1 MLMQTAIRTGY
12 SRTTNN
18 PSLRAPMPGPS
29 LRAPMP
35 GGSIV
40 SSIDLMGATMPYGR
54 NAEIYGEGEAADYVY
69 KVVAGAVRTY
79 KVLADGRRQIGSF
92 YLPGDV
98 FGLETGDDHSFS
110 AEAISD
116 AKILVVER
124 KALLAL
130 AARDSEVARQLWS
143 MTGQEL
149 RRVQDHVIV
158 FIKTAKER
166 VVSFLLEMAQR
177 HPSSNDIVLPMSRQ
191 DIADY
196 LGITIE
202 TVSRTLTELEN
213 SASIKLA
220 SARHIVLRN
229 RRALGLLN
237 G

>member
-1 MLMQTAIRTGY
+1 MLTHTAIRTAY
-12 SRTTNN
+12 NRAANN
-18 PSLRAPMPGPS
+18 PSPRAPV
-29 LRAPMP
+29 P
-35 GGSIV
+35 GGSIAA
-40 SSIDLMGATMPYGR
+40 SIDLMGATMPYGR
-54 NAEIYGEGEAADYVY
+54 DSEIYGEGEPADYLY
-69 KVVAGAVRTY
+69 KVVTGAVRTY

-130 AARDSEVARQLWS
+130 ATRDSEVARQLWS
-143 MTGQEL
+143 VTGQEL
-149 RRVQDHVIV
+149 QRVQDHILVL
-158 FIKTAKER
+158 IKTAKER
-166 VVSFLLEMAQR
+166 VVSFLLEMAKR
-177 HPSSNDIVLPMSRQ
+177 HASGNDIVLPMSRQ

-213 SASIKLA
+213 SASIKLT
-220 SARHIVLRN
+220 SARHIVLCN
-229 RRALGLLN
+229 RRALGVLN